1 MVFIK
6 VRSVPDLLLMT
17 ILKGVLTIRCFNDA
31 SVWNLRQIK
40 TQKIEAE
47 NKEARSLILQHLIH
61 HIYMYDREDILG
73 SLLSSFTMMDLIH
86 MQLFLVMKTK
96 TILILKLLFS

>member
-47 NKEARSLILQHLIH
+47 NNEARSLILQ
-61 HIYMYDREDILG
+61 
-73 SLLSSFTMMDLIH
+73 
-86 MQLFLVMKTK
+86 
-96 TILILKLLFS
+96 